1 MKTTKYRRRCFDQ
14 IEGIVTENK
23 ALTEEVDRFRLE
35 AEKVAMERAAQEER
49 MVDLSRRLADKDTE
63 HRSLEEEL
71 EHVQILESERKV
83 GEELRTK
90 NRELAV
96 LKANTKKHL
105 EDLVK
110 DRDSWKSKCLQVWKG
125 VGSVFDLIGLELPE
139 DQPRA
144 QILGPVEKAQR
155 A

>member
-1 MKTTKYRRRCFDQ
+1 LTPAVVRGFLFLLTK
-14 IEGIVTENK
+14 IIVATIG
-23 ALTEEVDRFRLE
+23 
-35 AEKVAMERAAQEER
+35 
-49 MVDLSRRLADKDTE
+49 
-63 HRSLEEEL
+63 LEEEL

-90 NRELAV
+90 NRELAGKTRLVGWIKNSFISGPITNFLFVLVAV